1 LVALAPAQ
9 ARDWH
14 RSALQAWRERG
25 DAQAATELLMR
36 AFAANPL
43 DAEITGDL
51 AWLRLRGQAL
61 QADGARQLA
70 LHALTLPHARHPY
83 GRVDDWTTLA
93 IASALTGRQ
102 RDAGNAWLVA
112 AALTSNFDQL
122 CRTAGQAYGRHGDR
136 LRPSIDALQGCWRG
150 GTRVSSDA
158 GR

>member
-1 LVALAPAQ
+1 MAPGQ

-14 RSALQAWRERG
+14 RSALQNWRDRG
-25 DAQAATELLMR
+25 DAQTATELMMR

-43 DAEITGDL
+43 ETDIAGDL
-51 AWLRLRGQAL
+51 AWLRLRGPSG

-70 LHALTLPHARHPY
+70 LHALTLPNARHPY

-102 RDAGNAWLVA
+102 RDAGYAWLVA
-112 AALTSNFDQL
+112 AALTPNIEQL
-122 CRTAGQAYGRHGDR
+122 CRTVGQAYSRHGDR
-136 LRPSIDALQGCWRG
+136 LRPSIEALQSCWRG
-150 GTRVSSDA
+150 GTRLSSDA